1 MSEGSSY
8 RQILRSS
15 SIMGG
20 AQAVT
25 YLVGLLR
32 VKAVAVLLGPA
43 GVGIVGLYTS
53 VMSTAS
59 EISGLG
65 LQRSAVRSIAIAEGQ
80 GDAAA
85 VARAIRMLRRLC
97 WLTGVLGWL
106 GCAALAL
113 PLSRLM
119 FQSSEHAWALALL
132 GATVLLGAINGGQV
146 TLLRGLRR
154 IGDIARVQ
162 IASALINSVAIIA
175 LYAWLRERGIVPVL
189 LVSAVISLVTS
200 WHFVRRVQVDDV
212 TMSWRQAVDEARPMV
227 SLGIALMLSS
237 ALATV
242 LEFYT
247 RTLLS
252 RNDGLEAVGIYQAAW
267 SLSGMFAGFVLKA
280 MGTDFLPRLA
290 AIIEDRGAAAR
301 EINQQ
306 TEVGI
311 LLSLPGLLG
320 TLVFAKWVVWLLYS
334 AKFAAAADVLV
345 WMTLGVF
352 GRVVSWPLGYIQV
365 AMNAKRWYMATE
377 VFFIAFQAV
386 LVAWWVP
393 QYGAA
398 GAAYAFFACFVA
410 YFFAMVLVARHLL
423 GFRHSRDAV
432 RLIALSTLLLAATML
447 AGLWLDELP
456 ALALGA
462 LLTFAS
468 GLWCLRELAHRVGH
482 EHRLIRLALRV
493 PGSAYLLGIRDE

>member
-290 AIIEDRGAAAR
+290 AIIADRDAAAR

-306 TEVGI
+306 TEIGI

-320 TLVFAKWVVWLLYS
+320 TLVFAKWVIWLLYS

-432 RLIALSTLLLAATML
+432 RLIALSTLLLAAAML
-447 AGLWLDELP
+447 AGLWLDEFP

-462 LLTFAS
+462 LLTSAS

-482 EHRLIRLALRV
+482 EHRLIRLTLRV
-493 PGSAYLLGIRDE
+493 PGLARLLRVQE

>member
-1 MSEGSSY
+1 VSEGSSY

-290 AIIEDRGAAAR
+290 AIIADRDAAAR

-306 TEVGI
+306 TEIGI

-320 TLVFAKWVVWLLYS
+320 TLVFAKWVIWLLYS

-432 RLIALSTLLLAATML
+432 RLIALSTLLLAAAML
-447 AGLWLDELP
+447 AGLWLDEFP

-462 LLTFAS
+462 LLTSAS

-482 EHRLIRLALRV
+482 EHRLIRLTLRV
-493 PGSAYLLGIRDE
+493 PGLARLLRVQE

>member
-1 MSEGSSY
+1 MSEGNSY

-20 AQAVT
+20 SQAIN
-25 YLVGLLR
+25 YLVGLVR
-32 VKAVAVLLGPA
+32 VKAVALLLGPA

-53 VMSTAS
+53 AMNTAS
-59 EISGLG
+59 EVTGLG
-65 LQRSAVRSIAIAEGQ
+65 LQRSAVRTIAVAQGQ
-80 GDAAA
+80 GDDIA

-97 WLTGVLGWL
+97 WLTGILGWL
-106 GCAALAL
+106 ACAAFAV
-113 PLSRLM
+113 PLSRVM
-119 FQSSEHAWALALL
+119 FQSTEDAWALAVL
-132 GATVLLGAINGGQV
+132 GATVLLNAINGGQLA
-146 TLLRGLRR
+146 LLRGLRR

-162 IASALINSVAIIA
+162 VASAMANTVVIIA

-189 LVSAVISLVTS
+189 LASAAISLGMS
-200 WHFVRRVQVDDV
+200 WWFVRRVRVAEIS
-212 TMSWRQAVDEARPMV
+212 MSWRQAVSEARPMV

-237 ALATV
+237 ALATL

-252 RNDGLEAVGIYQAAW
+252 RGQGLEAVGIYQAAW

-280 MGTDFLPRLA
+280 MGMDFLPRLA
-290 AIIEDRGAAAR
+290 AIIEDRDAAAR

-334 AKFAAAADVLV
+334 AKFAAAADVLA
-345 WMTLGVF
+345 WMILGVF

-365 AMNAKRWYMATE
+365 AMNAKRWYLATE
-377 VFFIAFQAV
+377 LFFIAFQAA

-393 QYGAA
+393 RYGAA
-398 GAAYAFFACFVA
+398 GAAYAFFACFVV
-410 YFFAMVLVARHLL
+410 YFAVMVLVARHLL
-423 GFRHSRDAV
+423 GFRHSRPAA
-432 RLIALSTLLLAATML
+432 RLIALSTLLLAAAML
-447 AGLWLDELP
+447 AGRWLGELP
-456 ALALGA
+456 ALVFGA

-468 GLWCLRELAHRVGH
+468 GFWCLRELAQRVGYG
-482 EHRLIRLALRV
+482 HRLIRLALRV
-493 PGSAYLLGIRDE
+493 PGVARLLGFRND

>member
-432 RLIALSTLLLAATML
+432 RLIALSTLLLAAAML

-462 LLTFAS
+462 LLTSAS

-482 EHRLIRLALRV
+482 EHRLIRLTLRV
-493 PGSAYLLGIRDE
+493 PGLARLLRVQE

>member
-1 MSEGSSY
+1 
-8 RQILRSS
+8 
-15 SIMGG
+15 MGG

-290 AIIEDRGAAAR
+290 AIIADRDAAAR

-306 TEVGI
+306 TEIGI

-320 TLVFAKWVVWLLYS
+320 TLVFAKWVIWLLYS

-432 RLIALSTLLLAATML
+432 RLIALSTLLLAAAML
-447 AGLWLDELP
+447 AGLWLDEFP

-462 LLTFAS
+462 LLTSAS